1 MDVNITDLLP
11 KRIENFFSSKGFREK
26 SGKDFKNSLES
37 ILTAPILNW
46 KTPIK

>member
-1 MDVNITDLLP
+1 M
-11 KRIENFFSSKGFREK
+11 